1 MLSLC
6 RGGDK
11 KGGLTDKFDFGD
23 KLDFDNVLDKGDAA
37 ELRDGNTLGKGG
49 LDINGM

>member
-1 MLSLC
+1 MFFSC

-11 KGGLTDKFDFGD
+11 KEGLKDKFDFGD
-23 KLDFDNVLDKGDAA
+23 ALDFDNKLDKGDTA
-37 ELRDGNTLGKGG
+37 ELRDNLLGKGG

>member
-1 MLSLC
+1 MSSR

-23 KLDFDNVLDKGDAA
+23 KLDFDNVLDKDDAA
-37 ELRDGNTLGKGG
+37 ELRDSNTLGKGG